1 MNRRLCSIIPT
12 FLETF
17 SKSKS
22 QLRIDDIIAIPAI
35 NYYKVCSEVR
45 KDQSVFLICRQYDPM
60 NQQLGSNET
69 IIIPETRGTRD
80 EEPITVVK
88 QTRVQER
95 ERVLKKIQGEGDN
108 KSQ

>member
-1 MNRRLCSIIPT
+1 MTRRLVSLIPS

-17 SKSKS
+17 AKSRS

-35 NYYKVCSEVR
+35 NYYKVCSEMR

-69 IIIPETRGTRD
+69 VIVPETGGAMD

-95 ERVLKKIQGEGDN
+95 VLKKIQSEGDN